1 MKIND
6 EGLSIII
13 PSLNESE
20 NIRLIISQFKP
31 LFKQY
36 DYPIEVIIV
45 DGPSNK
51 ESKEILYEVFKS
63 IGEEDIK
70 LIEMDKMRGYGHDI
84 IFGVNSSKYPNI
96 AWTHADMQTDIH
108 DVFNIFNKHK
118 AKLSTSIIKG
128 KRRKRKL
135 LDSILTLGMQFF
147 VIMLLRV
154 NIQDIN
160 AQPKIFSRSFFIKYI
175 SKHYPNDFSL
185 DLYLLYMAKQNNYK
199 IIEEAVNF
207 NKRQYGEAKG
217 GGGSI
222 KNRIALIKRTF
233 KYILKLREKIDHSK

>member
-160 AQPKIFSRSFFIKYI
+160 AQPKMFGRNVLNLLLQNNP
-175 SKHYPNDFSL
+175 PNDFSL
-185 DLYLLYMAKQNNYK
+185 DLFLLFIGRKNHISIVDLPVY
-199 IIEEAVNF
+199 F
-207 NKRQYGEAKG
+207 NERKYGEAKG
-217 GGGSI
+217 GGGNIIIRIKIIFRTLSYIYNI
-222 KNRIALIKRTF
+222 KNNF
-233 KYILKLREKIDHSK
+233 